1 MEKNTKNWLIAGA
14 GLVLGYYLSCKMV
27 KSNRIEKSLQ
37 GGAAGGGTGDD
48 ESAQEGG
55 SGGGGGGAAPS
66 LLNNSLANQGYSVY
80 NPVPPVV
87 VLPVTSGGGIP
98 ISQLSTATSTLMS
111 NTQATKPSVPVV
123 TQTKTGPVVM
133 LNQKPVV
140 SIAPATTS
148 KFSDFDAAQGDFLQS
163 IL

>member
-14 GLVLGYYLSCKMV
+14 GVVLGYYLSCKMV
-27 KSNRIEKSLQ
+27 KSNRIEKSLE
-37 GGAAGGGTGDD
+37 GGAAEGGTGDD

-66 LLNNSLANQGYSVY
+66 LLNNPLANQGYTLY
-80 NPVPPVV
+80 NPITPVIVPVA
-87 VLPVTSGGGIP
+87 SGGGIP

-148 KFSDFDAAQGDFLQS
+148 KFSDFDAAPGDFLQS